1 MHNIASM
8 PPTTEGRIQ
17 VLGHGTVAWRLLR
30 PADARALLVLAHGA
44 GTSLDHAFLEAL
56 SRSLSDHGVATFR
69 YNFPYREGRGWPPD
83 RPPVLQATVRAAV
96 ARAAELQPELPLLAG
111 GKSLGG
117 RMTSSAAAKEPL
129 PGVRGLVFVGFPLHP
144 RGKPATKRADHLADV
159 GLPMLFL
166 QGTRDRLAELELLR
180 GVVAD
185 LQPEPTLHVV
195 EGADH
200 GFGVL
205 KRSGRTE
212 AEVVEELARA
222 VAGWSP

>member
-1 MHNIASM
+1 MA
-8 PPTTEGRIQ
+8 PPTEGRLD
-17 VLGHGTVAWRLLR
+17 VPGHGTVAWRFLH
-30 PADARALLVLAHGA
+30 PADAAALLILAHGA
-44 GTSLDHAFLEAL
+44 GTSLHHDFLEGLCRAL
-56 SRSLSDHGVATFR
+56 CDHGVATFR

-96 ARAAELQPELPLLAG
+96 TRAAELEPGLPLLAG

-117 RMTSSAAAKEPL
+117 RMTSAAAAEAPL
-129 PGVRGLVFVGFPLHP
+129 PGVQGLVFVGFPLHP
-144 RGKPATKRADHLADV
+144 RGKPATERADHLAEV

-166 QGTRDRLAELELLR
+166 QGTRDRLAELDLLR
-180 GVVAD
+180 RVVAD

-212 AEVVEELARA
+212 AEVVEELAGV
-222 VAGWSP
+222 VAGWST

>member
-1 MHNIASM
+1 MT
-8 PPTTEGRIQ
+8 PTAEGRLE
-17 VLGHGTVAWRLLR
+17 VSGHGTVSWRLLR
-30 PADARALLVLAHGA
+30 PADPSKLLVLAHGA
-44 GTSLDHAFLEAL
+44 GTSLHHDFLEAL
-56 SRSLSDHGVATFR
+56 CRSLRDHGVATFR

-96 ARAAELQPELPLLAG
+96 ARAAEMEPRLPLLAG

-117 RMTSSAAAKEPL
+117 RMTSSAAAETPL
-129 PGVRGLVFVGFPLHP
+129 PGVRGIVFVGFPLHP
-144 RGKPATKRADHLADV
+144 RGKPSTERADHLTEV

-166 QGTRDRLAELELLR
+166 QGTRDRLADLDLLR
-180 GVVAD
+180 RLVAD

-200 GFGVL
+200 GFEVL

-212 AEVVEELARA
+212 AEVVEELAGA
-222 VAGWSP
+222 VAGWST